1 VTLSESSEIQ
11 GNAAISIDAFLKSVE
26 LKAYRIVILS
36 VRSHADALDI
46 LQDSMLKL
54 VVNYADKPEREWKPL
69 FYRILQ
75 NRIKDWHRQKTLRSV
90 FVFWQSQDDREQAID
105 VAAPLLSM
113 DAEPESAHM
122 KQDQQEHVIAAL
134 INLPEKQR
142 QCFLM
147 RTWEGMSVRDTAK
160 AMGCSEGSVKT
171 HFFRAMTKL
180 RQVLGEVHEVKI

>member
-1 VTLSESSEIQ
+1 VTLSGSSEVQ
-11 GNAAISIDAFLKSVE
+11 GNAAVSIDAFLKSVE

-90 FVFWQSQDDREQAID
+90 FTFWQSQDDRERAID
-105 VAAPLLSM
+105 VTAPLLSM
-113 DAEPESAHM
+113 DAEPESAHI